1 MWRLRTRLVAEH
13 RWLPRT
19 GYGLAVFVCLG
30 LAQGTGGRI
39 SWEVAWF
46 IAFPALLGLAHCVAP
61 RDRRG
66 GKAYW
71 VLAGTW
77 LGAAALGVLSHWI
90 ALDPITPWLSLSR
103 YALVVVGGTLVG
115 VSLVLGRPEFAAAPE
130 PREGSVRGRVA
141 GGVLLLE
148 FIALVSFVL
157 AHTPLPLALAPRY
170 PGTRVTTLFT
180 APKDTMPM
188 WLAWSP
194 DSRRL
199 LMQLGKEIWLIRPR
213 ENVVTRTEAR
223 GSLSSDRPWL
233 RSGAGFFFSRLEG
246 EHRSAWLA
254 SPDGKPLGRIIPHAS
269 GVTCSPDGRTIAF
282 WGGRDIWLANTDGS
296 MQRLLAK
303 DAGGPRWSPDGR
315 HVLLFSRTDARHG
328 RVGTTT
334 FSVASLDGRVQELPP
349 VRALLPQQITW
360 LGPDSLAVAPEV
372 GPRTS
377 SRRFFLGERVAVDRW
392 TLEGAR
398 RDLISYRTM
407 VEDAPTLAVSAD
419 DRRLALGGGAIS
431 TLVLDALMLDRRRS
445 HRGGIY
451 VLDLPTHRVRRAP
464 GADLVWEM
472 AWSPDGKS
480 LAFVGTDLQLPPKR
494 GSESASTWV
503 VGVVSGL

>member
-46 IAFPALLGLAHCVAP
+46 IAFPALLGLAHFVAP

-77 LGAAALGVLSHWI
+77 LGAAAVGALSHWT

-103 YALVVVGGTLVG
+103 YALVVVGGTLAG
-115 VSLVLGRPEFAAAPE
+115 VSKVLGRPEFAAAPE
-130 PREGSVRGRVA
+130 PREGKVWARA
-141 GGVLLLE
+141 GGGLLLLE

-157 AHTPLPLALAPRY
+157 AHTPFRLALAPRY
-170 PGTRVTTLFT
+170 PGARVTTLFT
-180 APKDTMPM
+180 APKDTIPM

-199 LMQLGKEIWLIRPR
+199 LMQVGEEIWVLRPGQ
-213 ENVVTRTEAR
+213 NAITRTEAR

-233 RSGAGFFFSRLEG
+233 RSGAGFFFSRREG
-246 EHRSAWLA
+246 GRNSAWLA

-282 WGGRDIWLANTDGS
+282 SGGRDIWLARTDGS
-296 MQRLLAK
+296 GQRLLAK
-303 DAGGPRWSPDGR
+303 DAGWPAWSPDGR
-315 HVLLFSRTDARHG
+315 HVLFLRRDARHG
-328 RVGTTT
+328 RVGTIILGV
-334 FSVASLDGRVQELPP
+334 SSLDGRA
-349 VRALLPQQITW
+349 RALPSVNALPWKITW

-392 TLEGAR
+392 MLTGATR
-398 RDLISYRTM
+398 ELIGYRSM
-407 VEDAPTLAVSAD
+407 WPEAPELATSTD
-419 DRRLALGGGAIS
+419 GRRLALAGGAIS